1 MTVKLET
8 DEQNQKKGFSAN
20 YELLANEPSGC
31 GTTDK
36 MQEADKGDEIKNYMT
51 LIILTLPDSELQQ
64 PPMKLVRQNPIY
76 NNLLILSI
84 HPNRL
89 GTEHRERDLLAG
101 VAEPHLLSFFH
112 TRSC

>member
-36 MQEADKGDEIKNYMT
+36 MQEADKGDKINAKKLTKYIIKYT
-51 LIILTLPDSELQQ
+51 L
-64 PPMKLVRQNPIY
+64 
-76 NNLLILSI
+76 
-84 HPNRL
+84 
-89 GTEHRERDLLAG
+89 
-101 VAEPHLLSFFH
+101 
-112 TRSC
+112 